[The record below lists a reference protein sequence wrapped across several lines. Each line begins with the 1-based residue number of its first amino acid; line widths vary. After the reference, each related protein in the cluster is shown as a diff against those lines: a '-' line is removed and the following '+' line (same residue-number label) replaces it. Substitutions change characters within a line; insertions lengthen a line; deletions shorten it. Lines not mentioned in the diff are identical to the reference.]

1 MKDMYTSFY
10 YITIK
15 NKEYETCANTQSD
28 RLNDVA
34 NVTIKRVYKLLEE
47 ITVNKKGKV
56 IDDSICS

>member
-34 NVTIKRVYKLLEE
+34 SVTIKRIYKLLEE
-47 ITVNKKGKV
+47 IKERQ
-56 IDDSICS
+56 I